1 MEQDFHIEERAGSS
15 PPVIAVSGEI
25 DVATAPQLR
34 ERLHGVIA
42 RGEATVVLDLFG
54 VTFLDSTAL
63 GVLVG
68 ALKRCRELG
77 GELHVVVADPRIVKI
92 FEITGLT
99 SVFTIAD
106 SLGIGWSGVTETT
119 DRLESG
125 DRVELRFPARGD
137 LIVLARLVTSAI
149 SARAGFDIEELED
162 LRLAVGELCLLTL
175 QGSDAQ
181 HGDLRLELNVLGD
194 AIEVVCTLERAGIA
208 SALEPDG
215 DDVARLSEQILDA
228 LVDEHGR
235 ESRDGSVRAWLRKR
249 RGGHAE

>member
-1 MEQDFHIEERAGSS
+1 MTDM
-15 PPVIAVSGEI
+15 P
-25 DVATAPQLR
+25 
-34 ERLHGVIA
+34 
-42 RGEATVVLDLFG
+42 
-54 VTFLDSTAL
+54 
-63 GVLVG
+63 
-68 ALKRCRELG
+68 
-77 GELHVVVADPRIVKI
+77 
-92 FEITGLT
+92 
-99 SVFTIAD
+99 D
-106 SLGIGWSGVTETT
+106 SLRT
-119 DRLESG
+119 G
-125 DRVELRFPARGD
+125 DRIELTFPARGD

-208 SALEPDG
+208 SALQPEG
-215 DDVARLSEQILDA
+215 DEVARLSEQILDA